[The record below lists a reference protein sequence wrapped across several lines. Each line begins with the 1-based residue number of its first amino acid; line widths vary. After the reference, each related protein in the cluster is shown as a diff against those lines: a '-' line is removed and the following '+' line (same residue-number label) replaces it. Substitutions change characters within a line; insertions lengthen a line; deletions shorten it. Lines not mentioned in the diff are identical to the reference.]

1 MDWELTSASSSVAAI
16 DEIDRVGTETNYVV
30 NGAATN
36 IESVLANA
44 PSPRSRISARAVFQR
59 LVADYDDVLK
69 KLAY

>member
-44 PSPRSRISARAVFQR
+44 SSPRSRISARAVFQR